1 MDEPLLDE
9 DEHNLNTNEGPWWL
23 TGDEPPTTTTS
34 VSRRINHWSDDD
46 NNNPPFKAQQDREA
60 EEIPDAVLYSMRI
73 MNMVVAV
80 ALIISTVY
88 TPPLSISLL
97 VLSSYLTT
105 AGLLICCIEL
115 DLSFLRSTLSLNF
128 GFTHSPTLRF
138 VFYILLSVIPWGY
151 HTLVGKIVSVGVA
164 VVGVLNVYILCKYPG
179 YRRERERIAREE
191 EERMEELFKREL
203 RGRMVRRM
211 VEAEVLL

>member
-80 ALIISTVY
+80 ALIISMV
-88 TPPLSISLL
+88 SFVK
-97 VLSSYLTT
+97 VLCS
-105 AGLLICCIEL
+105 
-115 DLSFLRSTLSLNF
+115 
-128 GFTHSPTLRF
+128 
-138 VFYILLSVIPWGY
+138 
-151 HTLVGKIVSVGVA
+151 
-164 VVGVLNVYILCKYPG
+164 
-179 YRRERERIAREE
+179 REE
-191 EERMEELFKREL
+191 EYMCVCERENHERMNMMECISKNEKKITLGKYNGRHERHTEHGYKRYKL
-203 RGRMVRRM
+203 
-211 VEAEVLL
+211 